1 MNNNL
6 VVLIGRLTKTP
17 EINFMPRT
25 GSAVSKISLA
35 VDDYNSKSGK
45 NEAIF
50 IPIEVWGKQAESLVK
65 YMDKGCQLSIVGKL
79 KQNNWTD
86 KEGRKHYDILVR
98 AVEIKFLSFPK
109 EYSNKENTMP
119 VNDSDMPF

>member
-6 VVLIGRLTKTP
+6 TVLIGRLTKTP
-17 EINFMPRT
+17 EIRYTPGT
-25 GSAVSKISLA
+25 GTAVSKITLA
-35 VDDYNSKSGK
+35 VDEYNSKTGK

-50 IPIEVWGKQAESLVK
+50 IPVEVWGKQAESLAEH
-65 YMDKGCQLSIVGKL
+65 MDKGCQLSIVGKL

-109 EYSNKENTMP
+109 NNSNKGNTMQ

>member
-17 EINFMPRT
+17 EVTFTSGT
-25 GSAVSKISLA
+25 GTAVSRISLA
-35 VDDYNSKSGK
+35 VDEYNSKTGK

-50 IPIEVWGKQAESLVK
+50 IPVEVWGKQAESLVNH
-65 YMDKGCQLSIVGKL
+65 MDKGCQLSVVGKL

-109 EYSNKENTMP
+109 NNSNKGNTMQ

>member
-6 VVLIGRLTKTP
+6 TVLIGRLTKTP
-17 EINFMPRT
+17 EIRYTPGT
-25 GSAVSKISLA
+25 GTAVSKITLA
-35 VDDYNSKSGK
+35 VDEYNSKTGK

-50 IPIEVWGKQAESLVK
+50 IPVEVWGKQAESLAEH
-65 YMDKGCQLSIVGKL
+65 MDKGCQLSIVGKL

-109 EYSNKENTMP
+109 NKSNEGNTMS
-119 VNDSDMPF
+119 VDDCDMPF

>member
-17 EINFMPRT
+17 EIRFTPGAGT
-25 GSAVSKISLA
+25 AVSKITLA
-35 VDDYNSKSGK
+35 VDEYNSKSGK
-45 NEAIF
+45 NEVIF

-98 AVEIKFLSFPK
+98 AVEIKYLSFPK
-109 EYSNKENTMP
+109 NNSNEGNTMP
-119 VNDSDMPF
+119 VDDSDMPF

>member
-6 VVLIGRLTKTP
+6 TVLIGRLTKIPEVTFTP
-17 EINFMPRT
+17 GAGTP
-25 GSAVSKISLA
+25 VSRISLA
-35 VDDYNSKSGK
+35 VDEYNSKTGK

-50 IPIEVWGKQAESLVK
+50 IPVEVWGKQAESLVNH
-65 YMDKGCQLSIVGKL
+65 MDKCCQISVVGKL

-98 AVEIKFLSFPK
+98 ALEIKYLSFPK
-109 EYSNKENTMP
+109 
-119 VNDSDMPF
+119 